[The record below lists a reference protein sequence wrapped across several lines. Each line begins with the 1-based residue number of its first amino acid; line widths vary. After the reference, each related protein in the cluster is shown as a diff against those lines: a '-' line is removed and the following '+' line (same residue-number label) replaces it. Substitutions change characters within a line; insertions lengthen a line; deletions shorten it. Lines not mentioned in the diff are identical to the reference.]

1 MKESDLR
8 MEFYKQSCEDFIE
21 TLASSAP
28 VPGGGGASALV
39 GAVGVALGNMVAN
52 LTIGKKK
59 YAASEADLIEL
70 REKAYVLQ
78 KELLLLIDKD
88 AEGFEPLAN
97 AYRLP
102 KETEE
107 EKAYKEKVM
116 EEALKEAA
124 AVPMEIMEKICE
136 AIKLHK
142 EFAGKGSVL
151 AISDAGV
158 GVSFCRGAL
167 LGASLNVFINTKSM
181 KDRECAEELNR
192 KAEEMLAIYVPMADE
207 IFAGVKERLV

>member
-1 MKESDLR
+1 
-8 MEFYKQSCEDFIE
+8 MEIYKQSCEDFIE
-21 TLASSAP
+21 ELASKAP
-28 VPGGGGASALV
+28 VPGGGGASAFV

-59 YAASEADLIEL
+59 YADVEEELTVL

-78 KELLLLIDKD
+78 KELLLLVEKD
-88 AEGFEPLAN
+88 AEVFEPLAA
-97 AYRLP
+97 AYKHP

-116 EEALKEAA
+116 EEVLREAS

-136 AIKLHK
+136 AILLHK
-142 EFAGKGSVL
+142 EFAAKGSVL

-158 GVSFCRGAL
+158 GATFCKAAL
-167 LGASLNVFINTKSM
+167 EGASLNVFINTKSM
-181 KDRECAEELNR
+181 KDREYAEELN
-192 KAEEMLAIYVPMADE
+192 KKTEEMLAMYVPMAEE
-207 IFAGVKERLV
+207 IFMSVKERLM

>member
-1 MKESDLR
+1 
-8 MEFYKQSCEDFIE
+8 MEIYKQSCEDFIE
-21 TLASSAP
+21 ELASKAP
-28 VPGGGGASALV
+28 VPGGGGASAFV

-59 YAASEADLIEL
+59 YADVEEELTVL

-78 KELLLLIDKD
+78 KELLLLVEKD
-88 AEGFEPLAN
+88 AEVFEPLAA
-97 AYRLP
+97 AYKLP

-116 EEALKEAA
+116 EEVLREAS

-136 AIKLHK
+136 AILLHK
-142 EFAGKGSVL
+142 EFAAKGSVL

-158 GVSFCRGAL
+158 GATFCKAAL
-167 LGASLNVFINTKSM
+167 EGASLNVFINTKSM
-181 KDRECAEELNR
+181 KDREYAEELN
-192 KAEEMLAIYVPMADE
+192 KKTEEMLAMYVPMAEE
-207 IFAGVKERLV
+207 IFMSVKERLM

>member
-1 MKESDLR
+1 
-8 MEFYKQSCEDFIE
+8 MEFYKQSCEEFVE
-21 TLASSAP
+21 VLASNAP
-28 VPGGGGASALV
+28 VPGGGGASAMV

-59 YAASEADLIEL
+59 YADVEAELIEL
-70 REKAYVLQ
+70 REKACVLQ
-78 KELLLLIDKD
+78 KELLRLVDKD
-88 AEGFEPLAN
+88 AEGFEPLAK

-124 AVPMEIMEKICE
+124 QVPMEIMEKICE
-136 AIKLHK
+136 AIVLHK
-142 EFAGKGSVL
+142 EFAEKGSIL

-167 LGASLNVFINTKSM
+167 LGASLNVFINSKSM
-181 KDRECAEELNR
+181 KDRAYAENLNQ

-207 IFAGVKERLV
+207 IFARVKERLV